1 MILNIVFFLIN
12 ILILAVIYIFLRLRI
27 DKLANPDNISKKL
40 AGDLDIILSEINQA
54 TERNILIIEDKI
66 TELEA
71 LIETADKR
79 ITLLKKKS
87 DDKVMP
93 AVIKDDSAASDKP
106 GAEIEPEQGTQLEFD
121 KNELTYSHLNKL
133 NIMSG
138 MVTPLTVSEKQS
150 EDSDNVKERVIELY
164 RNGFDTSIISANVGI
179 NRGEVELII
188 SLYNQMGGKQE

>member
-106 GAEIEPEQGTQLEFD
+106 RAEIEPEQGTQLEFD

>member
-1 MILNIVFFLIN
+1 MLLSIVFFLIS
-12 ILILAVIYIFLRLRI
+12 ILILAVIYILLRLRI

-79 ITLLKKKS
+79 ITLLKKNS
-87 DDKVMP
+87 QDKVMP
-93 AVIKDDSAASDKP
+93 AIRKDDSAALNKP
-106 GAEIEPEQGTQLEFD
+106 RAEIESEQGTQLEFD

-150 EDSDNVKERVIELY
+150 DDSDNVKERVIELY
-164 RNGFDTSIISANVGI
+164 RNGFDPSIISANVGI